1 MHPLS
6 PDLSSLADA
15 DLHKKHGELIK
26 RLHHAHRFGSDV
38 AFQLNMLISDYQ
50 SEIQRRNHLIM
61 EEARKNNPNFDGTID
76 IS

>member
-1 MHPLS
+1 MHPLA
-6 PDLSSLADA
+6 PDLQNSTDA

-26 RLHHAHRFGSDV
+26 RLHQAQRYGSNV
-38 AFQLNMLISDYQ
+38 AAQLNMLIGDYQ
-50 SEIQRRNHLIM
+50 AEIQRRNAVAM

>member
-6 PDLSSLADA
+6 PDLSNLSDA
-15 DLHKKHGELIK
+15 ELHKKHGELIK
-26 RLHHAHRFGSDV
+26 RLYQAQRYGSDV
-38 AFQLNMLISDYQ
+38 AFQLNMLMGDYQ
-50 SEIQRRNHLIM
+50 AEIQRRNAAVM

>member
-6 PDLSSLADA
+6 PDLSNLTDA

-26 RLHHAHRFGSDV
+26 RLHQAHRYGSDV
-38 AFQLNMLISDYQ
+38 TFQLNMLIGDYQ
-50 SEIQRRNHLIM
+50 SEIQRRNAVAL

>member
-6 PDLSSLADA
+6 PDLSNLTDA

-26 RLHHAHRFGSDV
+26 RLYQAQRYGSDV
-38 AFQLNMLISDYQ
+38 AFQLNMLIGDYQ
-50 SEIQRRNHLIM
+50 SEIQRRNTVAL

>member
-6 PDLSSLADA
+6 PDLSNLTDA

-26 RLHHAHRFGSDV
+26 RLHYAQRFGSGV
-38 AFQLNMLISDYQ
+38 AFQLSMLISDYQ
-50 SEIQRRNHLIM
+50 AEIQRRNHLAM